1 MYGGGFATI
10 PAYLSDIFG
19 TQFVG
24 AIHGRLLTAW
34 SAAGVAGPVLVNYI
48 REYQRDHGV
57 PGAHAY
63 DFTMY
68 LMAGL
73 LVIGFLCNLAVR
85 PVDEHHYM
93 SADELAAEAAGHALR
108 MSGAKG

>member
-1 MYGGGFATI
+1 
-10 PAYLSDIFG
+10 
-19 TQFVG
+19 
-24 AIHGRLLTAW
+24 
-34 SAAGVAGPVLVNYI
+34 
-48 REYQRDHGV
+48 
-57 PGAHAY
+57 
-63 DFTMY
+63 MY

-85 PVDEHHYM
+85 PVDQRHYM